1 MNTISKLFSKK
12 SFKNNYPFEKRLNES
27 TRIKAKYP
35 DRVPCILERS
45 GNNIDE
51 VNKKKYLIP
60 RDLTVGQFIYV
71 IRKRL
76 NLDSSKAIFL
86 FFNSNMLVN
95 TSQSIGNCYINY
107 ADEDGFLY
115 INYSGENTFG

>member
-12 SFKNNYPFEKRLNES
+12 GFKNDYPFEKRLQES
-27 TRIKAKYP
+27 TRIKDKYP
-35 DRVPCILERS
+35 GRVPCILERS

-76 NLDSSKAIFL
+76 KLDSSKAIFL

-95 TSQSIGNCYINY
+95 TSQSIGDCYINY